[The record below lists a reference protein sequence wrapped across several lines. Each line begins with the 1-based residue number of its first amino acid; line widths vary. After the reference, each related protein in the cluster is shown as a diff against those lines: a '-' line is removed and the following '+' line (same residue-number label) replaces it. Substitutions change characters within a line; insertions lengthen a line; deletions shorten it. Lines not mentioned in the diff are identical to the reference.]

1 MTPLIKEFVAL
12 VDDPEQLMW
21 FDIGHAPDTTFDFTV
36 DGEHLTHLP
45 FQRMAVCG
53 VDADGRKFM
62 LHLIAGTGSVAVA
75 GFVLLVNSK
84 YEAISPF
91 AYVDTPDG
99 VRLLPP
105 TEGMQV
111 PMPTKHGMYGTNALK
126 KNDCMASMAIVGYM
140 LDSLDAGGTAY
151 KPTVKANSPTNKRRI
166 ANGKPALI
174 YDWRTVV
181 VDPRHAKSG
190 SLGGVHA
197 SPRLHD
203 RRGHW
208 RVLPSGRKTWVRNC
222 KVGNA
227 ANGTVF
233 HDYKVLE

>member
-1 MTPLIKEFVAL
+1 MTPIIKEFVAIT
-12 VDDPEQLMW
+12 DKPDQMMW
-21 FDIGHAPDTTFDFTV
+21 FDIGHAPDATFDFMV

-53 VDADGRKFM
+53 LDADGHKFM
-62 LHLIAGTGSVAVA
+62 LYLIAGTGSVSVA
-75 GFVLLVNSK
+75 GCVLWTNAK
-84 YEAISPF
+84 FEPIHPF

-105 TEGMQV
+105 TEGMK
-111 PMPTKHGMYGTNALK
+111 MPIRGSGERKMK
-126 KNDCMASMAIVGYM
+126 KDDCMSAMAIVGYM
-140 LDSLDAGGTAY
+140 LDSLDAGGTGY
-151 KPTVKANSPTNKRRI
+151 QPTAKANSPTNKRRI
-166 ANGKPALI
+166 ASGKPALI

-181 VDPRHAKSG
+181 IEPKAVKNDQ
-190 SLGGVHA
+190 LGGTHA
-197 SPRLHD
+197 SPRQHE

-208 RVLPSGRKTWVRNC
+208 RVTASGRKVWVRNC

-233 HDYKVLE
+233 HDYKVST

>member
-1 MTPLIKEFVAL
+1 MTPLIKEFVRLA
-12 VDDPEQLMW
+12 DDADNRMW
-21 FDIGHAPDTTFDFTV
+21 FDIGQTPDSTFDFQV

-53 VDADGRKFM
+53 LDAGGHKFLLYLM
-62 LHLIAGTGSVAVA
+62 AGTGSVAVA
-75 GFVLLVNSK
+75 GFVLWTNKKLEPIN
-84 YEAISPF
+84 PF
-91 AYVDTPDG
+91 AYVDTPEG
-99 VRLLPP
+99 VRLMPP
-105 TEGMQV
+105 E
-111 PMPTKHGMYGTNALK
+111 NAEHKLK
-126 KNDCMASMAIVGYM
+126 KEDCVAAMAIVGYM
-140 LDSLDAGGTAY
+140 LDSLDSGGTAY
-151 KPTVKANSPTNKRRI
+151 QPTVKANSPTNQRRI

-181 VDPRHAKSG
+181 VEPRQVKSDPM
-190 SLGGVHA
+190 GGTHA

-227 ANGTVF
+227 SNGTVF
-233 HDYKVLE
+233 HDYKVAA